1 MFELGP
7 ILTTAIVAAIG
18 SVGLW
23 KVIEKVLER
32 VWKREDSDREAH
44 KRCLA
49 EVEELKARVAVIE
62 HHHRSYLARWIM
74 DASRRLLWVNDKA
87 FISIFAPLGLSRD
100 ALIGKTFADV
110 LEQETAAEIGRLN
123 AAALAHPEV
132 SASNVIQ
139 LHRMLPVMVVVMTAA
154 AGREGELEYEGYAY
168 RTNDQMLADG
178 FGAERQ
184 RLAVEACAEHMID
197 GNREGER

>member
-7 ILTTAIVAAIG
+7 VVTTAIVASIG

-32 VWKREDSDREAH
+32 VWKRKDSIEEAH
-44 KRCLA
+44 QRCLA

-62 HHHRSYLARWIM
+62 HHHRSYLARWIK
-74 DASRRLLWVNDKA
+74 DAAKRILWVNDKA
-87 FISIFAPLGLSRD
+87 FISIFAPLGFHRD
-100 ALIGKTFADV
+100 ALIGKSFNELLDPDA
-110 LEQETAAEIGRLN
+110 AAEIDRLD
-123 AAALAHPEV
+123 AAALTHPEV
-132 SASNVIQ
+132 AASNVIQ
-139 LHRMLPVMVVVMTAA
+139 LHPLLPAMVVVKTAA

-168 RTNDQMLADG
+168 RTNDRMLADG

-184 RLAVEACAEHMID
+184 RQAIEACADHMLGGD
-197 GNREGER
+197 AD